1 MKHIFYKPKESAYQT
16 IMIYPI
22 SDDSHPKDITIFHN
36 IIASHTWVL
45 TLDEFTNSFN
55 DASQLD
61 YLEPEYK
68 ERVVQ
73 AYWKNQ
79 EEYPN
84 EDLMYFDG
92 SFSSLD
98 KILIARYSQ
107 NEKMLERI
115 LRDYNPA
122 IRTELTGRTDLPEHI
137 ANKLIFDSDRNV
149 RLKMATDY
157 PLSIEQIK
165 LYAKEQDED
174 IAYHFFKRYYRAFNE
189 ETIEYFVQN
198 GTNAIKR
205 YLSYPS
211 VSGITLTNDQIEFL
225 SKPQNSCLR
234 TKENLISYHKL
245 PEHIINSFLCDSQFN
260 VLERGRLTIFLASNS
275 DNLTKAM
282 VDKIIESNRNSCK
295 FRLFENYELRLIKN
309 YSLLKRSPSVYQYAT
324 LEIFK
329 FNDVS
334 WFSMDVID
342 YYLKHRKDI
351 NFTLPI
357 KLLEHLVLVNNKKCN
372 LRFANKL
379 LHIQDI
385 PQYLDENVIVNT
397 LINYKVTNPSKEG
410 KEYNN
415 FRRDTKYSLMI
426 KQVMDYASGLKV

>member
-16 IMIYPI
+16 IVIYPI
-22 SDDSHPKDITIFHN
+22 KDDSHPKDITIFHN
-36 IIASHTWVL
+36 IIATHTWVL
-45 TLDEFTNSFN
+45 TLDEFINSFN
-55 DASQLD
+55 DDSD
-61 YLEPEYK
+61 PNYLEPEYK
-68 ERVVQ
+68 DKVVQ

-92 SFSSLD
+92 NFSHLD
-98 KILIARYSQ
+98 KILISKYSK

-174 IAYHFFKRYYRAFNE
+174 IPYHFFKRYYRAFNE
-189 ETIEYFVQN
+189 ETIEYFIQN

-205 YLSYPS
+205 YLSHPYI
-211 VSGITLTNDQIEFL
+211 SGIKLTSDQVEFL

-245 PEHIINSFLCDSQFN
+245 PEHIINSFLCDSRFN
-260 VLERGRLTIFLASNS
+260 VLERGRLTRVLASNS
-275 DNLTKAM
+275 DYLTNAI
-282 VDKIIESNRNSCK
+282 VDKIIEINKNSWK
-295 FRLFENYELRLIKN
+295 FRLFENYELRLIEN
-309 YSLLKRSPSVYQYAT
+309 YGLLKNSPSVYQYAT
-324 LEIFK
+324 LEILK

-334 WFSMDVID
+334 WFSMSAID
-342 YYLKHRKDI
+342 YYLEHQKKI
-351 NFTLPI
+351 NLTLPI

-372 LRFANKL
+372 LIFANKL
-379 LHIQDI
+379 LHIQGI
-385 PQYLDENVIVNT
+385 PQYLAESIIVNT

-415 FRRDTKYSLMI
+415 FGRDTKYSLMI

>member
-1 MKHIFYKPKESAYQT
+1 MKHIVYKPKEKVNQT
-16 IMIYPI
+16 IILYPI
-22 SDDSHPKDITIFHN
+22 QDNENVKNITIFHN
-36 IIASHTWVL
+36 IIATHNSFL
-45 TLDEFTNSFN
+45 TLDEFINSFN

-68 ERVVQ
+68 ERVVR
-73 AYWKNQ
+73 AYWENQ
-79 EEYPN
+79 KEFPD

-92 SFSSLD
+92 NFSHLD
-98 KILIARYSQ
+98 KTLIAKYSK
-107 NEKMLERI
+107 NAKMLERI
-115 LRDYNPA
+115 SMDYNPA
-122 IRTELTGRTDLPEHI
+122 IRSELIGRTDLPEHI

-342 YYLKHRKDI
+342 YYLKHQKDI

-385 PQYLDENVIVNT
+385 PQYLAENVIVNT

-415 FRRDTKYSLMI
+415 FGRDTKYSLMI

>member
-1 MKHIFYKPKESAYQT
+1 MKHIVYKPKETVNQT
-16 IMIYPI
+16 IILYPI
-22 SDDSHPKDITIFHN
+22 QDNENVKNITIFHN
-36 IIASHTWVL
+36 IIATYNGFL

-55 DASQLD
+55 DANQLD

-68 ERVVQ
+68 ERVVR
-73 AYWKNQ
+73 AYWDNQ
-79 EEYPN
+79 KEFPN

-92 SFSSLD
+92 SFSYLD
-98 KILIARYSQ
+98 KLLIAKYSK
-107 NEKMLERI
+107 NAKMFERI

-234 TKENLISYHKL
+234 TKETLISYHKL

-260 VLERGRLTIFLASNS
+260 VLERPTNNIL
-275 DNLTKAM
+275 
-282 VDKIIESNRNSCK
+282 
-295 FRLFENYELRLIKN
+295 
-309 YSLLKRSPSVYQYAT
+309 SL
-324 LEIFK
+324 
-329 FNDVS
+329 
-334 WFSMDVID
+334 
-342 YYLKHRKDI
+342 
-351 NFTLPI
+351 
-357 KLLEHLVLVNNKKCN
+357 
-372 LRFANKL
+372 
-379 LHIQDI
+379 
-385 PQYLDENVIVNT
+385 
-397 LINYKVTNPSKEG
+397 
-410 KEYNN
+410 
-415 FRRDTKYSLMI
+415 
-426 KQVMDYASGLKV
+426 

>member
-1 MKHIFYKPKESAYQT
+1 MKHIFYKPKESVYQT
-16 IMIYPI
+16 IVIYPI
-22 SDDSHPKDITIFHN
+22 KDDSHPKDITIFNN

-61 YLEPEYK
+61 YLEAEYK
-68 ERVVQ
+68 EKVVK
-73 AYWKNQ
+73 AYLANKQ
-79 EEYPN
+79 EFPN

-98 KILIARYSQ
+98 KTLIAHYSQ

-174 IAYHFFKRYYRAFNE
+174 IPYHFFKRYYRAFNE
-189 ETIEYFVQN
+189 ETIEYFIQN

-205 YLSYPS
+205 YLSHPYI
-211 VSGITLTNDQIEFL
+211 SGITLTSDQVEFL

-245 PEHIINSFLCDSQFN
+245 PEHIINSFLCDSRFN
-260 VLERGRLTIFLASNS
+260 VLERGRLTRVLASNS
-275 DNLTKAM
+275 DYLTNAI
-282 VDKIIESNRNSCK
+282 VDKIIEINKNSCK
-295 FRLFENYELRLIKN
+295 FRLFENYELRLIEN
-309 YSLLKRSPSVYQYAT
+309 YGLLKNSPSVYQYAT

-342 YYLKHRKDI
+342 YYLKHQKDI

-385 PQYLDENVIVNT
+385 PQYLAENVIVNT

-415 FRRDTKYSLMI
+415 FGRDTKYSLMI